1 MSTDSALCAIGTVNI
16 IAKFIDGTDER
27 NTEENRKTRAI
38 CQRKNCDIHNMYE
51 LRLRIVTACGV
62 VNVIDTPYSEY

>member
-27 NTEENRKTRAI
+27 NELKKIVKQERYVK
-38 CQRKNCDIHNMYE
+38 KNCDIHNMYE